1 MKYFTIEELTASA
14 TAERFGI
21 KNTPDAQQVSNL
33 KHLAEEVLDK
43 ARERLGAP
51 IYVNSG
57 YRCSELNRRVGG
69 ARNSY
74 HMQGRAADLDTRTGH
89 NRRLYDILSTL
100 PHTELLWEQG
110 GRWIHVAL

>member
-1 MKYFTIEELTASA
+1 MKYFTIDELTASA

-21 KNTPDAQQVSNL
+21 RNVPDAQQVSNL
-33 KHLAEEVLDK
+33 KRLGAEVLDK

-57 YRCSELNRRVGG
+57 YRCRELNQRVGG

-74 HMQGRAADLDTRTGH
+74 HMQGRAADLDTRAGL
-89 NRRLYDILSTL
+89 NRRLYDILATL